1 MSTQEEIRVV
11 AYKYAVKNAF
21 EHEGKSQIGAV
32 VGKVKAL
39 FPEVDLKEV
48 APLIAKTVGEV
59 NKMHKD
65 SLTSEYSKFTA
76 EGWELK
82 HVEKEKTLPDL
93 EWMKDGMKLITRVA
107 PNPSGVMHFGHARP
121 GVITDEYVKKY
132 GGKLILRFD
141 DTDPKVKTP
150 MEGAEAEFKRDF
162 DWLGIQFH
170 EHNRSS
176 DRLERYYEVLEKLL
190 TDGMAYVCNCESE
203 DWRKLI
209 WDKKACPCREK
220 KPAEQ
225 LAQWKK
231 MLAHEI
237 KEEEAVVRIKT
248 DLHNPDPS
256 ERDWWAAKVVDN
268 IDHTNPNVK
277 NKHVWPSYNL
287 ACAVDDHDMNVN
299 LIIRGQEHLTNAD
312 KQKFLFD
319 HFGWTV
325 PHNYFNGKISK
336 LGDMVLSKSKIKVL
350 MEKQGLTRDDDP
362 RLATIKAFR
371 RRGFD
376 PRAIRKIILDSGLS
390 LKEVKISAEAIAAA
404 NKIFIG
410 EVNSYPFFEEAVP
423 LEVYNVSS
431 GEGEC
436 YGEVVKFDSG
446 LAKVFVDKKEL
457 LRYKNK
463 NDAPVRFKKAFNA
476 KITEAGE
483 FGGKAMFVSYM
494 KTENPVLSWVDELT
508 DVEILMGDGTTK
520 RGFSSTSLL
529 TAKGIVHFDGIGYAN
544 IEGKDSGTIKCV
556 YSYE

>member
-1 MSTQEEIRVV
+1 ML
-11 AYKYAVKNAF
+11 NA
-21 EHEGKSQIGAV
+21 
-32 VGKVKAL
+32 
-39 FPEVDLKEV
+39 
-48 APLIAKTVGEV
+48 
-59 NKMHKD
+59 
-65 SLTSEYSKFTA
+65 EYSKFNA

-82 HVEKEKTLPDL
+82 HVEKEKTLPELD
-93 EWMKDGMKLITRVA
+93 WFKPGMKLITRVA

-121 GVITDEYVKKY
+121 GVLTDEYVKKY
-132 GGKLILRFD
+132 SGKLILRFD

-170 EHNRSS
+170 EINRSS
-176 DRLERYYEVLEKLL
+176 DRLDRYYEILEKLL
-190 TDGMAYVCNCESE
+190 TDGMAYVCSCESE
-203 DWRKLI
+203 TWRKLI

-220 KPAEQ
+220 KPTEQ

-248 DLHNPDPS
+248 DLNNPDPS
-256 ERDWWAAKVVDN
+256 ERDWWAAKVVDEIN
-268 IDHTNPNVK
+268 HTNPNVK

-299 LIIRGQEHLTNAD
+299 MIIRGQEHLTNAD

-350 MEKQGLTRDDDP
+350 MDKQGLTRDDDP

-371 RRGFD
+371 RRGFV
-376 PRAIRKIILDSGLS
+376 PEAIRKIILDCGLS
-390 LKEVKISAEAIAAA
+390 LKEVKISTEAIAAA
-404 NKIFIG
+404 NKLFVG

-423 LEVYNVSS
+423 LEVYNVTT
-431 GEGEC
+431 GEGDC
-436 YGEVVKFDSG
+436 YGEMVKFDNG
-446 LAKVFVDKKEL
+446 ITKVFVDKKEL
-457 LRYKNK
+457 LKYKNK
-463 NDAPVRFKKAFNA
+463 LNTPLRFKKAFNA
-476 KITEAGE
+476 TITEVSE
-483 FGGKAMFVSYM
+483 YGGKAMFVSYM
-494 KTENPVLSWVDELT
+494 KSENQVLSWVNELV
-508 DVEILMGDGTTK
+508 DVEITMSDGSIK

-529 TAKGIVHFDGIGYAN
+529 NAKGIIHFDGIGYAN
-544 IEGKDSGTIKCV
+544 IEGKENGKIMCV
-556 YSYE
+556 FSYE